1 MSPVSPRRINQ
12 ANTNESRDTS
22 KRVKGKVGS
31 QPLQCNPQQ
40 GKAKEASQTTSAK
53 PPQPL
58 HQELNV
64 DGVLYWKDNQPHWSH
79 RHPTLRER
87 GMVATR
93 ASGNPKARVKESP
106 KEKARTGRRERTR
119 ARAHGPVPKERR
131 KASTRKESASPKA
144 THSTSFLRQ
153 PQRQRTPPRQHRHLC
168 VVIFAISLGT
178 SNPTAA
184 SG

>member
-1 MSPVSPRRINQ
+1 MKEK
-12 ANTNESRDTS
+12 AGSRPTAR
-22 KRVKGKVGS
+22 K
-31 QPLQCNPQQ
+31 LQK
-40 GKAKEASQTTSAK
+40 GKAKEASPTTSAK
-53 PPQPL
+53 PPQAPRRGPNA
-58 HQELNV
+58 HMVISKKGNRA
-64 DGVLYWKDNQPHWSH
+64 HWSH
-79 RHPTLRER
+79 RHPTPRER

-93 ASGNPKARVKESP
+93 VSGNPKARVRGSP

-119 ARAHGPVPKERR
+119 ARAHGPVPKGRR

-153 PQRQRTPPRQHRHLC
+153 PQRKRTPPRQHRHLC

-184 SG
+184 NG